1 MPHSFPL
8 IATVAAAFALALG
21 LGVIAIRLG
30 IPAIVG
36 YVLAGVLIGP
46 TTPGFQGDIEI
57 VRQLAE
63 IGVMLLMFGVGLHL
77 SLEELY
83 AVRRIAAPGAL
94 IQITTAALL
103 GAGLA
108 HLWGWD
114 TGAAIVFG
122 LSISVASTV
131 VLMRALESRRA
142 LETLTGRIAVGWL
155 IVQDVVMVLVL
166 VLLPPL
172 ATLLGGTAA
181 GAVTLAAPESLLTS
195 LAVTLG
201 SVVIFI
207 ALMLVVGRRLF
218 PWLLWQV
225 ARTGSRELFILSI
238 IVTAVGISYLAG
250 ELFGVSYA
258 LGAFVAGLVLQG
270 SDLSQRAADESLPLR
285 DAFAVLFFVS
295 VGMLFDPTIV
305 VEHPIELL
313 AVVGL
318 ILIGTPFVTTLI
330 MVVGRYPLSSAL
342 TVGASLAQIGEFSF
356 IVAGMG
362 VSLGLLPVEGQN
374 LILATAVIT
383 ISLNPIVFSTIEPV
397 RRWILKRSRLARI
410 MDRSADRLSEL
421 PHSISSERLTGHVL
435 IVGYGRVGK
444 RIGEA
449 LRARGTEIVVAEENR
464 QIVSDLRSAGIAAV
478 CGNASDPAVLIQ
490 AHVARAKALVIATP
504 DAAAARAMLDT
515 ALQLN
520 PGVAVVVRTH
530 DDSERTLL
538 KGLAPEGEI
547 FMGEEELARGMLTAV
562 ERSL

>member
-1 MPHSFPL
+1 VSHSFPL

-21 LGVIAIRLG
+21 LGVIALRLG

-36 YVLAGVLIGP
+36 YVVAGVLIGP
-46 TTPGFQGDIEI
+46 GTPGFQGDIEV

-77 SLEELY
+77 SLEELV
-83 AVRRIAAPGAL
+83 AVRRIALPGAL
-94 IQITTAALL
+94 VQITTAALL

-114 TGAAIVFG
+114 TGATIVFG
-122 LSISVASTV
+122 LSVSVASTV
-131 VLMRALESRRA
+131 VLMRALESRHA

-155 IVQDVVMVLVL
+155 IVQDIVMVLVL

-172 ATLLGGTAA
+172 ATLLGGQAA
-181 GAVTLAAPESLLTS
+181 GAATLAAPGSLLTS

-201 SVVIFI
+201 SVVLFI
-207 ALMLVVGRRLF
+207 ALMLVIGRRLF

-225 ARTGSRELFILSI
+225 ARTGSRELFILSV

-270 SDLSQRAADESLPLR
+270 SDFSQRAADESLPLR

-295 VGMLFDPTIV
+295 VGMLFDPTV
-305 VEHPIELL
+305 LIERPLQLL

-318 ILIGTPFVTTLI
+318 ILIGTPLVTTLL
-330 MVVGRYPLSSAL
+330 MLAGRYPLSSAL
-342 TVGASLAQIGEFSF
+342 TVAASLAQIGEFSF

-362 VSLGLLPVEGQN
+362 VSLGLLPLEGQN
-374 LILATAVIT
+374 LILATAVVT
-383 ISLNPIVFSTIEPV
+383 IALNPIIFSTVEPM
-397 RRWILKRSRLARI
+397 RRWILRRSRFARL
-410 MDRSADRLSEL
+410 MDRSADRLAEL
-421 PHSISSERLTGHVL
+421 PHSISPERLTGHVL

-464 QIVSDLRSAGIAAV
+464 QIVSELRTAGIAAV
-478 CGNASDPAVLIQ
+478 AGIASDPSGLIQ
-490 AHVARAKALVIATP
+490 AHVARARALVIATP

-515 ALQLN
+515 ALKLN
-520 PGVAVVVRTH
+520 PKVAVVVRTH
-530 DDSERTLL
+530 DDDERRLL
-538 KGLAPEGEI
+538 TGLAPQGEI

-562 ERSL
+562 ERAL